1 MVSHVSVSFIDQEVY
16 SRIVTP
22 VAVLVPNQLLLDVL
36 TNLVFI
42 IFNYNFT
49 QKDGNMIPLSLS
61 ISYDFLLSFTIHT
74 ANTRRCTAFV
84 AGVGTT
90 ILLAHPIIF
99 SPASRLAF
107 NLV

>member
-1 MVSHVSVSFIDQEVY
+1 MVSHASVPFIDQEVY

-61 ISYDFLLSFTIHT
+61 ML
-74 ANTRRCTAFV
+74 V
-84 AGVGTT
+84 V
-90 ILLAHPIIF
+90 
-99 SPASRLAF
+99 LAF
-107 NLV
+107 IMTHHIMMEMYI

>member
-1 MVSHVSVSFIDQEVY
+1 MVSHASVSFIDQEVY

-61 ISYDFLLSFTIHT
+61 ML
-74 ANTRRCTAFV
+74 V
-84 AGVGTT
+84 V
-90 ILLAHPIIF
+90 
-99 SPASRLAF
+99 LAF
-107 NLV
+107 IMTHHIMMEMYI

>member
-1 MVSHVSVSFIDQEVY
+1 MVSHASVSFIDQEVY

-22 VAVLVPNQLLLDVL
+22 VAVFVPDQLLLDVL

-61 ISYDFLLSFTIHT
+61 ML
-74 ANTRRCTAFV
+74 V
-84 AGVGTT
+84 V
-90 ILLAHPIIF
+90 
-99 SPASRLAF
+99 LAF
-107 NLV
+107 IMTHHIMMEMYI

>member
-1 MVSHVSVSFIDQEVY
+1 MVSHASTSFIDQEVY

-61 ISYDFLLSFTIHT
+61 ML
-74 ANTRRCTAFV
+74 V
-84 AGVGTT
+84 V
-90 ILLAHPIIF
+90 
-99 SPASRLAF
+99 LAF
-107 NLV
+107 IMTHHIMMEMYI

>member
-1 MVSHVSVSFIDQEVY
+1 MVSHASVSFIDQEVY

-61 ISYDFLLSFTIHT
+61 TL
-74 ANTRRCTAFV
+74 V
-84 AGVGTT
+84 V
-90 ILLAHPIIF
+90 
-99 SPASRLAF
+99 LAF
-107 NLV
+107 IMTHHIMMEMYI

>member
-16 SRIVTP
+16 SRIVDP

-61 ISYDFLLSFTIHT
+61 ML
-74 ANTRRCTAFV
+74 V
-84 AGVGTT
+84 V
-90 ILLAHPIIF
+90 
-99 SPASRLAF
+99 LAF
-107 NLV
+107 IMTHHIMMEMYI

>member
-22 VAVLVPNQLLLDVL
+22 VAVLVPNKFLLDVL

-61 ISYDFLLSFTIHT
+61 ML
-74 ANTRRCTAFV
+74 V
-84 AGVGTT
+84 V
-90 ILLAHPIIF
+90 
-99 SPASRLAF
+99 LAF
-107 NLV
+107 IMTHHIMMEMYI

>member
-1 MVSHVSVSFIDQEVY
+1 MVSHASVSFINQEVY

-36 TNLVFI
+36 TNLVL

-61 ISYDFLLSFTIHT
+61 ML
-74 ANTRRCTAFV
+74 V
-84 AGVGTT
+84 V
-90 ILLAHPIIF
+90 
-99 SPASRLAF
+99 LAF
-107 NLV
+107 IMTHHIMM

>member
-1 MVSHVSVSFIDQEVY
+1 MVSHASVSFIDQEVY

-36 TNLVFI
+36 TNLVL

-61 ISYDFLLSFTIHT
+61 ML
-74 ANTRRCTAFV
+74 V
-84 AGVGTT
+84 V
-90 ILLAHPIIF
+90 
-99 SPASRLAF
+99 LAF
-107 NLV
+107 IMTHHIMMEMYI